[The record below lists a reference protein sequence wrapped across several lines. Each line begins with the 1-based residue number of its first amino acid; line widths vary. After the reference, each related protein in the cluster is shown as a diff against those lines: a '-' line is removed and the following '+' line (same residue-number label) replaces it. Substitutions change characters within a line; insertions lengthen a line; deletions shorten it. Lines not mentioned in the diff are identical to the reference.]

1 MTTTDLQL
9 PLVHLNGTG
18 IKTLTEGYD
27 DADDTLQGFID
38 SFGSIEFNARDYYPL
53 GPEAWE
59 KAVDA
64 RSEINQK
71 IRDIKDYLDAHR
83 AHLYSS
89 AR

>member
-1 MTTTDLQL
+1 MTTDLTL

-18 IKTLTEGYD
+18 RATLIEDYD

-38 SFGSIEFNARDYYPL
+38 SFASIEFNARDYYPH
-53 GPEAWE
+53 GPDAWG

-64 RSEINQK
+64 RQEINQK

-89 AR
+89 KR